1 MAEHTKGFVSQLPVH
16 DGDGYSGWLQRFARS
31 PGEPVMGRFI
41 PPEHFEE
48 DLRDFDLIERGFFAE
63 PEEADLPTFF
73 EAIENPQLIERF
85 A

>member
-1 MAEHTKGFVSQLPVH
+1 
-16 DGDGYSGWLQRFARS
+16 
-31 PGEPVMGRFI
+31 MGRFI

-48 DLRDFDLIERGFFAE
+48 DLRDFGLIERGFFAE

-73 EAIENPQLIERF
+73 EAIDNPQLIERF